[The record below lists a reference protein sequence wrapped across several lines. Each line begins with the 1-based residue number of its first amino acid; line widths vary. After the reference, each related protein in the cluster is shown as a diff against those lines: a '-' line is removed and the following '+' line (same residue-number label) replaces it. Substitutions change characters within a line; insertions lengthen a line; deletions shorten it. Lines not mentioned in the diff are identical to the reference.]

1 MSMGSWILSAFSTCV
16 AGAAVLPLGPELFA
30 PLAKPL
36 GFLAGVLGLGLSGY
50 TGVLISQT
58 AVPVWQA
65 SYRIT
70 PVLFLAS
77 GTASAAALFEFFN
90 LNRYEAAA
98 VERFGTIG
106 KVAEL
111 LAALALEHNV
121 ARVERVA
128 RPLKTGF
135 SGLLWQTA
143 KVLTLAGIVI
153 SIIPGKSRKKRILS
167 GAIGTAASLC
177 LRFGVFYAGRVS
189 ARDPRASFEQQ
200 RAAVKPAF

>member
-1 MSMGSWILSAFSTCV
+1 
-16 AGAAVLPLGPELFA
+16 
-30 PLAKPL
+30 
-36 GFLAGVLGLGLSGY
+36 VLGLGLSGY

-77 GTASAAALFEFFN
+77 GAASAAALFEFFN
-90 LNRYEAAA
+90 LNRQEAAA
-98 VERFGTIG
+98 VERFGTMG

-111 LAALALEHNV
+111 LAAIALERN
-121 ARVERVA
+121 ASTVERVA

-143 KVLTLAGIVI
+143 KVLTVAGIVI

-200 RAAVKPAF
+200 RAVVKPAF